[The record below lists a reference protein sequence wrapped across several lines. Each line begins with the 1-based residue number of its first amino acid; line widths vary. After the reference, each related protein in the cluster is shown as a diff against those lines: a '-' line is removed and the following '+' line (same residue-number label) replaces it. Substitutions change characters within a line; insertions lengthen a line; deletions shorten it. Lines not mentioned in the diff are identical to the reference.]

1 MILGESGSGKTAG
14 LREYKPGEILVFN
27 VANKPLPFRTKLDTI
42 PKATY
47 EVIGEF
53 LKENKYKTYAID
65 DSQYLMAFEMFSR
78 AKETGYNKFTDI
90 AIRFKN
96 MLAYITEKMPSDKI
110 VFLLHHTEQTETGKI
125 KAKTIGKMLDNQ
137 LTLEGLFAIVLLCQT
152 DGSRHFFITQSD
164 GYTTVKSPMGMFDL
178 EINNDLKMAEQK
190 IREYYNL

>member
-47 EVIGEF
+47 ETIGES

-96 MLAYITEKMPSDKI
+96 MLAYITEKIPQDRI